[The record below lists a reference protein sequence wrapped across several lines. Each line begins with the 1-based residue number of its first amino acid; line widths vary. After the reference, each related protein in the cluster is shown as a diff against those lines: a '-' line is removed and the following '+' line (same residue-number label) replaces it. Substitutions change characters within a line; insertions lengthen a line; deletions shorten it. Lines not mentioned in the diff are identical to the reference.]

1 MATETAK
8 MATETAKTAT
18 ETAKMETEK
27 AEQIRLKYLYR
38 SLAIRDK
45 LNISYQVAVKL
56 VGPDCAYH
64 LYPTIKIRKEGNKEE
79 NEKKD

>member
-1 MATETAK
+1 
-8 MATETAKTAT
+8 
-18 ETAKMETEK
+18 METEK

-64 LYPTIKIRKEGNKEE
+64 LYPTIKTAT
-79 NEKKD
+79 KKD